1 MNFKLNDHSGC
12 IIRLKGW
19 DIMIN
24 EDKVV
29 KFQLAQKIYFLVT
42 LITLGVVVAFLL
54 LLNATG
60 ADWLVDLPFDIAYVV
75 IFLMWANLAHFLFG
89 IYQLI
94 RYYSVIKK
102 IEDVRLWKTV
112 LSLVLSPV
120 IFVFVYI
127 LLILSVFVSCARNN

>member
-1 MNFKLNDHSGC
+1 V
-12 IIRLKGW
+12 
-19 DIMIN
+19 IN

-42 LITLGVVVAFLL
+42 LITLGVLVGFLL
-54 LLNATG
+54 LLNVTG
-60 ADWLVDLPFDIAYVV
+60 ADWLVVIPFDFAYAV

-94 RYYSVIKK
+94 RYYSVIRK
-102 IEDVRLWKTV
+102 IEVVRLWKTA
-112 LSLVLSPV
+112 LSLILSPV

-127 LLILSVFVSCARNN
+127 LLILAVFVSCARDN

>member
-1 MNFKLNDHSGC
+1 
-12 IIRLKGW
+12 
-19 DIMIN
+19 MIN

-75 IFLMWANLAHFLFG
+75 MFLMWANLAHFLFG

-94 RYYSVIKK
+94 RSYSVIKK

>member
-1 MNFKLNDHSGC
+1 
-12 IIRLKGW
+12 
-19 DIMIN
+19 MIN

-75 IFLMWANLAHFLFG
+75 IFFNVGEFG
-89 IYQLI
+89 
-94 RYYSVIKK
+94 
-102 IEDVRLWKTV
+102 T
-112 LSLVLSPV
+112 LS
-120 IFVFVYI
+120 IWN
-127 LLILSVFVSCARNN
+127 LSVD

>member
-1 MNFKLNDHSGC
+1 
-12 IIRLKGW
+12 
-19 DIMIN
+19 MIN

-29 KFQLAQKIYFLVT
+29 KFQLVQKIYFLVT

-60 ADWLVDLPFDIAYVV
+60 AEWLVDLPFDITYVV